1 MTTSK
6 KEQTKK
12 LWVRIICIGLVI
24 ILVGSTLLAALGIF

>member
-6 KEQTKK
+6 KEQAKK

>member
-6 KEQTKK
+6 KDQQKK
-12 LWVRIICIGLVI
+12 MWIRIICIGLVI

>member
-12 LWVRIICIGLVI
+12 LWIRIICFGLVI
-24 ILVGSTLLAALGIF
+24 ILIGSTLLAALGIF

>member
-12 LWVRIICIGLVI
+12 LWVRIICIALVI